1 MKRYD
6 MFGVSGYKEMLE
18 SKSGAWVKYEDVVIR
33 TLHHTDTINI
43 IAEISFKRSMEIE
56 ELKKELAKLKG
67 ETP

>member
-33 TLHHTDTINI
+33 TQHHTDTINI
-43 IAEISFKRSMEIE
+43 ISEISFNRRIKIEEIE
-56 ELKKELAKLKG
+56 RELAKLKG
-67 ETP
+67 ETT